1 MKRGQFAKK
10 YDVVYVVAKEA
21 SEETE
26 SYKATPWLL
35 DFSEAELL
43 QAVRTFM
50 DRRITY
56 HEMKRAKAE
65 YERTRFLEA
74 CKKQGVIV

>member
-10 YDVVYVVAKEA
+10 YDVVYVVVKEA

-26 SYKATPWLL
+26 SYQATPWLL

-43 QAVRTFM
+43 QAVRGLM
-50 DRRITY
+50 DRRIET
-56 HEMKRAKAE
+56 HKRNLAKAQ

-74 CKKQGVIV
+74 CKKQGVMI

>member
-10 YDVVYVVAKEA
+10 YDVVYAVVKEA

-50 DRRITY
+50 NRRITY
-56 HEMKRAKAE
+56 HEMNLAKAQ

>member
-10 YDVVYVVAKEA
+10 YDVVYVVVKEA

-74 CKKQGVIV
+74 CKKQGVIM

>member
-10 YDVVYVVAKEA
+10 YDVVYVVVKEA

-26 SYKATPWLL
+26 SYQATPWLL

>member
-10 YDVVYVVAKEA
+10 YDVVYVVVKEA

-43 QAVRTFM
+43 QAVRIFM
-50 DRRITY
+50 DRRIKY
-56 HEMKRAKAE
+56 HEMKLAKAQ

>member
-10 YDVVYVVAKEA
+10 YDVVYVVVKEA

-43 QAVRTFM
+43 QAVRIFM

-74 CKKQGVIV
+74 CKKQGVMI

>member
-10 YDVVYVVAKEA
+10 YDVVYVVVKEA

-26 SYKATPWLL
+26 SYKATPWVL
-35 DFSEAELL
+35 DFGEAELL

-74 CKKQGVIV
+74 CKKQGVIM

>member
-10 YDVVYVVAKEA
+10 YDVVYVVVKEA

>member
-10 YDVVYVVAKEA
+10 YEVVYVVVKEA

-26 SYKATPWLL
+26 SYKATPWQL
-35 DFSEAELL
+35 DFEEAELL
-43 QAVRTFM
+43 QAVRGFM
-50 DRRITY
+50 DRRVEHHAT
-56 HEMKRAKAE
+56 KLAKAE

-74 CKKQGVIV
+74 CKRQGG